1 MSTLLLRI
9 HSLRLQ
15 MPVAMLILLLQR
27 SPTVQWLLAAE
38 GPAPSIISNLL
49 RSALMVTSAA
59 AATHTLTG
67 ATTFATVPDS
77 PAAATVGQSFSMTF
91 SMTGAPTPAKS
102 YKVLGTLPP
111 GLSVPGINSGTG
123 ILNAATGII
132 SGTPTTAGSYS
143 VTIQAWDKINA
154 TGKTDSVQYPVDF
167 IVSAAATIAPAI
179 TTQPTSK
186 SVTTGAT
193 ATFTAAASG
202 TPAPTLQWQRNPL
215 GTGTWSN
222 LSNNTTYGG
231 STTTSLTVVT
241 AIGMSTD
248 TFRCVA
254 TNSVS
259 TATSNAATLTV
270 NAATSAPVIGTQPTN
285 QTVTAGATAT
295 FTAAASGNPTPT
307 LQWQRNPLGT
317 GTWSNISNNTTYG
330 GSTTTSLTVI
340 TAIGMSTDTF
350 RCLATNSVSTAT
362 SNAATLTVSAAT
374 SAPVI
379 GTQPTN
385 QTVTAGATAT
395 FTAAASGNP
404 TPTLQWQ
411 RNPLGTGTWSN
422 ISNNTTYGG
431 STTTSLTVI
440 TAIGMNTDT
449 FRCVATNSVSTATS
463 NAATLT
469 VSALA
474 PPVITVQPQSL
485 GAGAGQ
491 QVSISVTASG
501 ASSYQWYKGG
511 VSVPGATGSTLTI
524 PAIDSPDAGIYDVV
538 ATNTGGST
546 LSVPIVVGVVPASGQ
561 PTTGSVVTRTV
572 WQNILHPNGSTYD
585 QFLLSGASGT
595 FKADPGQIARMS
607 FLDENGSIVQVE
619 MSGAGAVTVSLAG
632 ATGPAAPALYNQS
645 GIQYMKGKATVILAG
660 ADDTTHFTIYS
671 VGTFNNPGVTIG
683 GVAYVGWADIAVAG
697 IVSTNGKLGGIHQ
710 GNVKYNSSTG
720 FTGIYAPTVT
730 TASSLLVV
738 HDIAASGS
746 AQPYLYFGSGGTV
759 HVKIAGSALAQPNA
773 DSITVGGLAQVT
785 MGAGQDS
792 CGRAAIAQ
800 AIQTH
805 LVNDAGTDVT
815 TALVVGP

>member
-270 NAATSAPVIGTQPTN
+270 N
-285 QTVTAGATAT
+285 
-295 FTAAASGNPTPT
+295 
-307 LQWQRNPLGT
+307 
-317 GTWSNISNNTTYG
+317 
-330 GSTTTSLTVI
+330 
-340 TAIGMSTDTF
+340 
-350 RCLATNSVSTAT
+350 
-362 SNAATLTVSAAT
+362 AAT

>member
-231 STTTSLTVVT
+231 STTTSLTVV
-241 AIGMSTD
+241 
-248 TFRCVA
+248 
-254 TNSVS
+254 
-259 TATSNAATLTV
+259 
-270 NAATSAPVIGTQPTN
+270 
-285 QTVTAGATAT
+285 
-295 FTAAASGNPTPT
+295 
-307 LQWQRNPLGT
+307 
-317 GTWSNISNNTTYG
+317 
-330 GSTTTSLTVI
+330 